1 MLFGDTEVEKTK
13 KCLSLSVTEESKSD
27 DWGGLEDIK
36 GESEGGKVDD
46 VEIARVREDL
56 EQFKREMNQVNAVK
70 DHLIVELRS
79 EQAAFLEENLK
90 LMERFDNVD
99 WDNIS
104 RATTLATDF
113 K

>member
-1 MLFGDTEVEKTK
+1 M
-13 KCLSLSVTEESKSD
+13 
-27 DWGGLEDIK
+27 
-36 GESEGGKVDD
+36 
-46 VEIARVREDL
+46 
-56 EQFKREMNQVNAVK
+56 NAVK